1 MGDEKSGD
9 VQASGSDAVVPDTKD
24 WTWTVGRA
32 CPECGFDASAVQ
44 APLVAERVLALT
56 APWPAVLSRPEVSR
70 RPEPGVWSPL
80 EYGCHVRDV
89 CRVFEGRVRL
99 MLTADDPRFANWD
112 QDATAVEED
121 YAQQD
126 PDVVAAELTEAA
138 ARASAAFA
146 EVGDDQWDR
155 RGLRSNGSQFTVL
168 TLGQYFLHD
177 LAHHLVDVGA

>member
-1 MGDEKSGD
+1 M
-9 VQASGSDAVVPDTKD
+9 
-24 WTWTVGRA
+24 
-32 CPECGFDASAVQ
+32 
-44 APLVAERVLALT
+44 
-56 APWPAVLSRPEVSR
+56 
-70 RPEPGVWSPL
+70 
-80 EYGCHVRDV
+80 
-89 CRVFEGRVRL
+89 RL
-99 MLTADDPRFANWD
+99 MLAEDDPRFANWD
-112 QDATAVEED
+112 QDATAVQEG

-146 EVGDDQWDR
+146 AVGDDQWGR